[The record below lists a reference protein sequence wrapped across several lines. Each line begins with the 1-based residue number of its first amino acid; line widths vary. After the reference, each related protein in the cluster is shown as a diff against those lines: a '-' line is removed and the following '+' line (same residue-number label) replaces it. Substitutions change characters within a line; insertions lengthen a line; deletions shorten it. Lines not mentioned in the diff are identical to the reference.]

1 MAPSFSDG
9 GCRIVVTTNMTDLSV
24 IILQKNE
31 ALHILRCLEK
41 LKPLE
46 PRQVF
51 VVDCLSTD
59 GSDVT
64 AKKMGATVVYHE
76 WPGNQATQFNWALDN
91 LPIEAEW
98 ILRLDADEYLTDETI
113 EKMKAWLEK
122 DDAGVQGVT
131 LELKRV
137 FHGMRIRHDKPKLR
151 IPRMF
156 RRGRAR
162 YPETVMDEKLTVAG
176 AVWDADWYFVDDSL
190 MSMADWKTK
199 HHVYA
204 EREARMALSGA
215 VNANKRAYYKMP
227 RYLRAFAYFCI
238 RYFLKG
244 GFLDGWAGL
253 YWNFWQGLWYRWLVD
268 KKIGE
273 MKRGKSG

>member
-1 MAPSFSDG
+1 MDFGAGF
-9 GCRIVVTTNMTDLSV
+9 CYTTSAFTMTDLAI

-31 ALHILRCLEK
+31 ALHIRRCLEK

-64 AKKMGATVVYHE
+64 AKEMGATVVYHE
-76 WPGNQATQFNWALDN
+76 WPGNQAAQFNWALDN

-98 ILRLDADEYLTDETI
+98 ILRLDADEWLTDELLKEIVTRLPQI
-113 EKMKAWLEK
+113 GEKV
-122 DDAGVQGVT
+122 DGVV
-131 LELKRV
+131 LKRRLYFRGKWV
-137 FHGMRIRHDKPKLR
+137 KHGIYPTRILR
-151 IPRMF
+151 LF
-156 RRGRAR
+156 KRGKAR
-162 YPETVMDEKLTVAG
+162 YDNGMAMDEHLLVWGDTVEFEG
-176 AVWDADWYFVDDSL
+176 DFVDESL
-190 MSMADWKTK
+190 ISFDDWKTK
-199 HHVYA
+199 HRNYA
-204 EREARMALSGA
+204 EREARMALRGTM
-215 VNANKRAYYKMP
+215 NANKRAYYRLP

-253 YWNFWQGLWYRWLVD
+253 YWNFWQGLWYRCLVD

-273 MKRGKSG
+273 LKK